1 MRFLLKK
8 YPKSFLLLT
17 SFGVALTFTAAYKKE
32 KPVGY
37 HTGEELNTYRVLL
50 EGDLPNQTS
59 DMFIG
64 SGKCAGCHGVDPN
77 GIANLDSEDNNVS
90 PAENWRATMMA
101 NSSKDPFWRAKVAH
115 ETTTN
120 PAHANEL
127 VNKCTS
133 CHAPLGRF
141 EAEHDGIEFFDMATL
156 DTDSLANDGVSCMAC
171 HSQQIEPAGNFFS
184 GELHYNPDTV
194 WGPVFDIAPDDFPMF
209 SSAMQS
215 FVGVDP
221 VAHVKFS
228 KSETCAGCHSLITNT
243 ADLEGNPTGT
253 TFIEQATYHE
263 WLNSTFNAQDTHEGE
278 CQGCHMPRLEEP
290 IVVAS
295 GYLFLE
301 DYPRQPFG
309 QHFLVGGNS
318 FMLELMKNRIGE
330 LGLTANETHFN
341 TVIDRTIQNLQQNT
355 ADLEVVPGAIDGDTA
370 RYTVKI
376 HNKVGHKF
384 PSGYPSRRAYVEF
397 VMTDDNGNEIF
408 HSGALQSNFEVS
420 GQDPIYEPHYD
431 LINDQGQVQIY
442 EMIMGDVNG
451 NPTTVLERAHHMLK
465 DNRLVPL
472 GFTTAHA
479 AYDSTMIVGAAAS
492 DPNFNFVDGIE
503 GTGTDEIRFH
513 IPVAGING
521 NVHVTA
527 RLMYQSLPPKWME
540 EMFAV
545 DHETINAFEEMYN
558 EEGADPVQVAMDETN
573 STLVGIGE
581 KMSYFTLGP
590 NPTND
595 GQIRI
600 QADSDQILEVKIY
613 DARGKLILAYQ
624 PYQSQF
630 MLKLPDSIGSYL
642 VDIRTNR
649 GRKIEKVIRK

>member
-1 MRFLLKK
+1 
-8 YPKSFLLLT
+8 
-17 SFGVALTFTAAYKKE
+17 
-32 KPVGY
+32 
-37 HTGEELNTYRVLL
+37 
-50 EGDLPNQTS
+50 
-59 DMFIG
+59 
-64 SGKCAGCHGVDPN
+64 
-77 GIANLDSEDNNVS
+77 
-90 PAENWRATMMA
+90 
-101 NSSKDPFWRAKVAH
+101 
-115 ETTTN
+115 
-120 PAHANEL
+120 
-127 VNKCTS
+127 
-133 CHAPLGRF
+133 
-141 EAEHDGIEFFDMATL
+141 
-156 DTDSLANDGVSCMAC
+156 
-171 HSQQIEPAGNFFS
+171 
-184 GELHYNPDTV
+184 
-194 WGPVFDIAPDDFPMF
+194 
-209 SSAMQS
+209 
-215 FVGVDP
+215 
-221 VAHVKFS
+221 
-228 KSETCAGCHSLITNT
+228 
-243 ADLEGNPTGT
+243 
-253 TFIEQATYHE
+253 
-263 WLNSTFNAQDTHEGE
+263 
-278 CQGCHMPRLEEP
+278 
-290 IVVAS
+290 
-295 GYLFLE
+295 LE

-376 HNKVGHKF
+376 NNKVGHKF

-408 HSGALQSNFEVS
+408 HSGALQPNFEVS
-420 GQDPIYEPHYD
+420 GQDPMYEPHYD

-472 GFTTAHA
+472 GFTTSHA

-581 KMSYFTLGP
+581 KTSYFTLGP
-590 NPTND
+590 NPTSD

-600 QADSDQILEVKIY
+600 QAGSDQILEVKIY

-624 PYQSQF
+624 PFQSQF